1 VDEKEVEW
9 KREMAAVQGDLVATQ
24 DLLQEKKMA
33 CRAERRKVRQL
44 QVQAKRLRA
53 AFSGEDRGGLRTTTS
68 FPFGEESAGGSEQ
81 GAGLDDA
88 EEEGEEEEEEEEE
101 EEKEEVGGQGSTF
114 LAMERRVQELE
125 REQEILL
132 EEQARS
138 RGALH
143 ARDDEIAR
151 LVAMVEGEGEA
162 GREGSRKM
170 VAGQRN
176 AKIVEQLNEQVDF
189 LNEQLAAKDRQLEAL
204 GVREEGGGE
213 EALVGGQ
220 EARRVLRAHVSQL
233 QKEKVER
240 LQELAFV
247 QDRLKATEEE
257 LEEVRHA
264 LAVAVGGERGME
276 EKEWLRREC
285 MTWKEKASKLEEAVG
300 KKVRRVEMLEE
311 DFHGVLHEKEGLKAR
326 MNAMAAALSAARAE
340 AGRLRHRAPWA
351 PEGGEKEGGAKARN
365 VKGPG
370 RARPGFEDRLH
381 GEDEEERRRLRSRVE
396 SLERALEGAQGEEA
410 AEEGDP
416 SGQIAAVEE
425 DRRRLLS
432 LLATANARINAL
444 EGTSRTKADGEKALG
459 GREGEE
465 VTVTLAEVQ
474 RELLLLQT
482 AHAAQSQELEA
493 VMRDSV
499 REKDAYH
506 EALARL
512 EVARAELAR
521 KEEQVEQFKS
531 LFDQLHTG
539 RDQINVRLQQSY
551 AEITAAEE
559 REREAKDKAQRL
571 DRRVAEKEEEVEK
584 LQRLIREME
593 EERQALQGRLE
604 QSEETE
610 TVWKREQAQY
620 ERTLRRMEGDL
631 EEKGRQR
638 EAAREALAGKEREGR
653 VLERKMAGLEMEAGA
668 AKKMVHSRLLE
679 IRALRDDLMI
689 MTREAQATQGQLQ
702 RAEREREEYQ
712 QVAEESRIRAEE
724 AEGSLRGMEAERNDL
739 LGSYKAAQ
747 EEVSRLTYNL
757 NQLGRA
763 QREQQMTLGQT
774 RAALLSMEK
783 DLVQERREKAQTLAH
798 AAEMSADGERG
809 RSGGVRD
816 HPFVEQDVGGAA
828 GGLEHR
834 GRLFGRES
842 GREGGRAADVVEA
855 RALAAE
861 TERERMRRLYGEEQ
875 ARVKDMEEMIA
886 SSRRREAMQAREMT
900 RLMRSNMELRE
911 ALRDREGKPGIGG
924 GAGEERGR
932 KRGERGGRGT
942 GLSFAAPEAMEGGR
956 KQEGRGTGDE
966 GFGTFLSA
974 EDSPVTSQRN
984 EGGEDTGRRPFS
996 TREEAQEDHSSLY
1009 SLSPV
1014 QKEATG
1020 GGGEGRGFREGEQG
1034 RWDPLTDVS
1043 PYRQFQQ
1050 QQSQMPTLREYERQP
1065 RQDLEARQQPQQR
1078 LSELYPAE
1086 ASEIM
1091 GEAEEGKGSNSENDI
1106 STSSLEEFLASR
1118 DAGEG
1123 QDRDDSSTSA

>member
-1 VDEKEVEW
+1 
-9 KREMAAVQGDLVATQ
+9 MAAVQGDLVATQ
-24 DLLQEKKMA
+24 DLLQEKEMA

-53 AFSGEDRGGLRTTTS
+53 AFSGEDRGGSRTTTS
-68 FPFGEESAGGSEQ
+68 FPFGEEIAGASEE

-88 EEEGEEEEEEEEE
+88 EEEGEEEEEEEE
-101 EEKEEVGGQGSTF
+101 KEEVGQGSTF

-138 RGALH
+138 RGAMH

-213 EALVGGQ
+213 DALQGGQ

-233 QKEKVER
+233 QKEKAER

-311 DFHGVLHEKEGLKAR
+311 DFHGVLQEKEGLKAR

-340 AGRLRHRAPWA
+340 AGRLRHRTPWA
-351 PEGGEKEGGAKARN
+351 PEGGEKEGGAKTRN
-365 VKGPG
+365 AKGPG
-370 RARPGFEDRLH
+370 RARPGLEERPH
-381 GEDEEERRRLRSRVE
+381 GEDEEEMRQLRSRVE
-396 SLERALEGAQGEEA
+396 SLEHALEGAQGEEA
-410 AEEGDP
+410 AEESDP
-416 SGQIAAVEE
+416 SRQIAALEE

-444 EGTSRTKADGEKALG
+444 EGTSRTEAEEKAQG

-604 QSEETE
+604 QAEETE

-631 EEKGRQR
+631 EEEGRQR

-702 RAEREREEYQ
+702 RAEREREEYR
-712 QVAEESRIRAEE
+712 QVAEESRMRAEE

-763 QREQQMTLGQT
+763 QREQQVALGQT

-798 AAEMSADGERG
+798 AAEMSAEGERG

-816 HPFVEQDVGGAA
+816 HPFVGRDVGGAA

-834 GRLFGRES
+834 GRPFGRES

-911 ALRDREGKPGIGG
+911 ALRDREGRPEIGG
-924 GAGEERGR
+924 GAGEEGGR
-932 KRGERGGRGT
+932 KRGERGGRGA
-942 GLSFAAPEAMEGGR
+942 GLSMAAPEAMEGGR
-956 KQEGRGTGDE
+956 KQERTGTGDE
-966 GFGTFLSA
+966 GFGTSLSA

-1020 GGGEGRGFREGEQG
+1020 GGGEGRGFREGEKG

-1065 RQDLEARQQPQQR
+1065 MQDLEARQQPQQR

-1091 GEAEEGKGSNSENDI
+1091 GEAEGGGGSNSENDI

-1118 DAGEG
+1118 DAGEV